1 VSDPLDFDGLI
12 VDLDGVVWLG
22 GRPLPGSVAALAEL
36 RARGLRLASVI
47 HDAAW
52 PAAAPLVAR
61 CDLHAHDAPDER
73 CTCGIHA
80 ARSPDDVTTYLRGR
94 DDPRTVARVV
104 GRVRVWGRVVEHE
117 RGWRASHA
125 LPLELVVGDDALRR
139 RLPMY
144 A

>member
-1 VSDPLDFDGLI
+1 MARPADDRVHAPTRAFAAPDYAEPLIGWR
-12 VDLDGVVWLG
+12 VWCVV
-22 GRPLPGSVAALAEL
+22 ET
-36 RARGLRLASVI
+36 ARGLRLASVI

-61 CDLHAHDAPDER
+61 CNLHAHDAPDER

-139 RLPMY
+139 R
-144 A
+144 